1 MERSEEIKKAESGA
15 WLSIIVYILLSILKL
30 GVGYIGNSE
39 ALRADGLNNTTDVV
53 VSIAVL
59 IGLRISRKPADENHL
74 YGHYRAESVASLI
87 AAIVMTAVGVQII
100 MNAGRSFLSSNYAQ
114 PDMLT
119 SWTALFGAL
128 VLLMVFFYNRNLAKK
143 LNSSSLM
150 AAAQDSKSDALVSIG
165 AFIGIIGAKLGAPW
179 LDSFT
184 AIIVGIIIIKTAF
197 SIFRESS
204 TLLTD
209 GFDQNRLALIK
220 RTVEKTEGV
229 LDVKDIK
236 AREHGN
242 KVYVDTTI
250 LVNPHLTVVESHK
263 ITEDIEKK
271 MLVEHRN
278 TYVLVH
284 IEPYDIKEF
293 S

>member
-1 MERSEEIKKAESGA
+1 MERSEEIRKAEYGA

-30 GVGYIGNSE
+30 GVGYLGNSE
-39 ALRADGLNNTTDVV
+39 ALRADGLNNSTDVV

-59 IGLRISRKPADENHL
+59 IGLKISRKPADENHL

-100 MNAGRSFLSSNYAQ
+100 MNAGRNFLSTNYSQ

-119 SWTALFGAL
+119 SWTALFGAF
-128 VLLMVFFYNRNLAKK
+128 VLLIVYFYNRNLAKK

-209 GFDQNRLALIK
+209 GFDQHRLALIR
-220 RTVEKTEGV
+220 RTVETTEGV

-250 LVNPHLTVVESHK
+250 LVNPYLNVVESHK
-263 ITEDIEKK
+263 ITEDIEQK
-271 MLVEHRN
+271 MLIEHKN

-284 IEPYDIKEF
+284 IEPYDI
-293 S
+293 

>member
-1 MERSEEIKKAESGA
+1 MERSQEIKKAETGA

-30 GVGYIGNSE
+30 TVGYIGNSE
-39 ALRADGLNNTTDVV
+39 ALSADGLNNSTDVI

-59 IGLRISRKPADENHL
+59 IGLKISRKPADENHL
-74 YGHYRAESVASLI
+74 YGHYRAESIATLI
-87 AAIVMTAVGVQII
+87 AALIMTAVAVQII
-100 MNAGRSFLSSNYAQ
+100 INAAKSFISSEYAQ

-119 SWTALFGAL
+119 SWTALFGAF
-128 VLLMVFFYNRNLAKK
+128 VLLFVYIYNRNLAIK

-179 LDSFT
+179 LDSLT
-184 AIIVGIIIIKTAF
+184 ALIVGIVIIKTALT
-197 SIFRESS
+197 IFHEAS

-209 GFDQNRLALIK
+209 GFDQKRLALF
-220 RTVEKTEGV
+220 RETVATTEGV
-229 LDVKDIK
+229 MDVKDIK

-250 LVNPHLTVVESHK
+250 LVNPHLNVIESHK
-263 ITEDIEKK
+263 ITEEIERK
-271 MLVEHRN
+271 MIVEHKN

-284 IEPYDIKEF
+284 IEPYNIKEL

>member
-100 MNAGRSFLSSNYAQ
+100 MNAGRSFLSSNYSQ

-271 MLVEHRN
+271 MLIEHRN

>member
-1 MERSEEIKKAESGA
+1 MERSEEIKKAELGA

-53 VSIAVL
+53 VSVAVL
-59 IGLRISRKPADENHL
+59 IGLKISRKPADENHL

-100 MNAGRSFLSSNYAQ
+100 MNAGRTFLSSNYSQ

-119 SWTALFGAL
+119 SWTALFGAF
-128 VLLMVFFYNRNLAKK
+128 VLLMVYVYNRNLAKK

-220 RTVEKTEGV
+220 RTVERTEGV

-271 MLVEHRN
+271 MLMEHRN

-284 IEPYDIKEF
+284 IEPYDIKEL

>member
-1 MERSEEIKKAESGA
+1 MERSQEIKQAETGA

-30 GVGYIGNSE
+30 TVGYIGNSE
-39 ALRADGLNNTTDVV
+39 ALRADGLNNSTDVI

-59 IGLRISRKPADENHL
+59 IGLKISRKPADENHL
-74 YGHYRAESVASLI
+74 YGHYRAESIATLI
-87 AAIVMTAVGVQII
+87 AALIMTAVAVQII
-100 MNAGRSFLSSNYAQ
+100 INAVKSFISSEYSH

-119 SWTALFGAL
+119 SWTALFGAF
-128 VLLMVFFYNRNLAKK
+128 VLLFVYIYNRNLAKR

-165 AFIGIIGAKLGAPW
+165 AFIGIIGAKMGAPW
-179 LDSFT
+179 LDSLT
-184 AIIVGIIIIKTAF
+184 ALIVGIVIIKTAL
-197 SIFRESS
+197 SIFQEAS

-209 GFDQNRLALIK
+209 GFDQKRLALF
-220 RTVEKTEGV
+220 RQTVATTEGV
-229 LDVKDIK
+229 MDVKDIK

-250 LVNPHLTVVESHK
+250 LVNPHLNVIESHK
-263 ITEDIEKK
+263 ITEDIERK
-271 MLVEHRN
+271 MMLEHKN

-284 IEPYDIKEF
+284 IEPYDIKEL

>member
-100 MNAGRSFLSSNYAQ
+100 MNAGRSFLSSNYSQ

-128 VLLMVFFYNRNLAKK
+128 VLFIVFFYNRNLAKK

-184 AIIVGIIIIKTAF
+184 AVIVGIIIIKTAF

-220 RTVEKTEGV
+220 KTVERTEGV

-284 IEPYDIKEF
+284 IEPYDVKELL
-293 S
+293 